1 MGNKIK
7 KSDIVVGNVFKCIKD
22 VIMEDGSKYYSKG
35 LVYISQENDCITN
48 DEGDKYHKWTE
59 NSIND
64 HFELFKNENT
74 DVYIYGHP
82 ESGAEVIKMLEDKG
96 GANTGNNSGVFE
108 DYIYLI
114 NPDDN
119 SITCF
124 NVSSL
129 SILKLGRTELKP
141 PEIKEVKEPEFKPF
155 ERVLVR
161 DEDDEFWQVS
171 LYSHYAS
178 EHKGFEH
185 GTVGGYFAQC

>member
-1 MGNKIK
+1 METKFKIGDRVKVKSFKWYNDNKDEYNNVSTTHSCFNSGMCCYCGKETIIDAVNEFDLYILRDCDSYIFDDEMLEDSVI
-7 KSDIVVGNVFKCIKD
+7 SDIN
-22 VIMEDGSKYYSKG
+22 
-35 LVYISQENDCITN
+35 
-48 DEGDKYHKWTE
+48 
-59 NSIND
+59 
-64 HFELFKNENT
+64 
-74 DVYIYGHP
+74 VYIYGHP
-82 ESGAEVIKMLEDKG
+82 ERGAEVIKMLEDKG
-96 GANTGNNSGVFE
+96 GVNTGNNSGVFE

-129 SILKLGRTELKP
+129 SILKLGRTELKL

-178 EHKGFEH
+178 
-185 GTVGGYFAQC
+185 GTR